1 MAAIRFAAMPSHR
14 SWWESFRNGV
24 IFRKHFGNWKNV
36 HRCFSRWIER
46 GVWQRIF
53 KHLSADADKAYDAD
67 GVIDTLK
74 ARNIQPV
81 ISPRRTRKVQRNY
94 DKQIYKERNLA
105 EWLFNK
111 LKQFKDITT
120 RYENLCHQFHGRRMP
135 RSLNH
140 PA

>member
-1 MAAIRFAAMPSHR
+1 M
-14 SWWESFRNGV
+14 
-24 IFRKHFGNWKNV
+24 
-36 HRCFSRWIER
+36 
-46 GVWQRIF
+46 
-53 KHLSADADKAYDAD
+53 SADADKAYDAD

-120 RYENLCHQFHGRRMP
+120 RYENLATNFMAGVCLAA
-135 RSLNH
+135 STILLK
-140 PA
+140 

>member
-1 MAAIRFAAMPSHR
+1 MAFILAAGQIH
-14 SWWESFRNGV
+14 
-24 IFRKHFGNWKNV
+24 NV
-36 HRCFSRWIER
+36 NAVDGLLVNVDANAFI
-46 GVWQRIF
+46 
-53 KHLSADADKAYDAD
+53 ADKAYDAD

-94 DKQIYKERNLA
+94 DKKIYKERNLA

-120 RYENLCHQFHGRRMP
+120 RYENLATNFMAGVCLAASTILLKWRHDLVI
-135 RSLNH
+135 SL
-140 PA
+140 AR